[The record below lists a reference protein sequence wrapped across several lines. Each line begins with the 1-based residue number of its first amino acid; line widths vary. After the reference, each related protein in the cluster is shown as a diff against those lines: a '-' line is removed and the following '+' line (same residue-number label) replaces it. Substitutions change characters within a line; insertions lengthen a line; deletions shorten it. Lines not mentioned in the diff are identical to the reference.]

1 MTMIEYGLLGETLGH
16 SFSPALHRA
25 FGSYDY
31 HLLPTPR
38 DQLEELFEKRQ
49 FRGLNVTMPYKQAV
63 IPLCDEIDERAAQI
77 GAVNTV
83 VNRNG
88 WLVGYNTDID
98 GLLFMA
104 RHRGIE
110 MRGKKV
116 LILGSGG
123 TSRTATAAARECDA
137 RETVIISRSGENTY
151 ENLSRHADAEIIIN
165 TTPVGMFPHCGQS
178 PIDLSQFPKLTGVLD
193 AVYNPLRT
201 ALFMQAEHL
210 GIPCSCGLP
219 MLTAQAKRACEL
231 FTDTQLSDDR
241 TEEVLS
247 ALHRDLEN
255 IVLIGMPGCG
265 KSTIAA
271 ALGENTGREVVD
283 IDEMIVQRAHLS
295 TSEIFAVHGEEYF
308 RALESECIREVG
320 ARTGIIISTGGGCVT
335 RAENYAPLHQ
345 NGYIV
350 HLTRDLAHL
359 PTEGRPI
366 SQRTGLAALW
376 AQRKDQY
383 AAFADAVVDNN
394 GTLEQTLSHLEKELS
409 KR

>member
-1 MTMIEYGLLGETLGH
+1 MIEYGLLGETLGH

-25 FGSYDY
+25 FGGYDY
-31 HLLPTPR
+31 RLLPTPR
-38 DQLEELFEKRQ
+38 NELGELFEKRQ

-88 WLVGYNTDID
+88 RLVGYNTDID

-104 RHRGIE
+104 RRRGIE
-110 MRGKKV
+110 MHGKKV

-123 TSRTATAAARECDA
+123 TSRTATAAARECGA
-137 RETVIISRSGENTY
+137 SEIVIISRGGENTY
-151 ENLSRHADAEIIIN
+151 ENLSRHARAEIIIN
-165 TTPVGMFPHCGQS
+165 TTPVGMYPNCGRT
-178 PIDLSQFPKLTGVLD
+178 PVDLSQFPKLIGVLD

-231 FTDTQLSDDR
+231 FTNTSINDAR

-283 IDEMIVQRAHLS
+283 IDEMIEQRAHLS
-295 TSEIFAVHGEEYF
+295 TSEIFSVHGEEYF

-345 NGYIV
+345 NGFIV

-366 SQRTGLAALW
+366 SQRTNPVALW
-376 AQRKDQY
+376 AQRKEQY

>member
-1 MTMIEYGLLGETLGH
+1 MIEYGLLGETLDH

-25 FGSYDY
+25 FGGYDY
-31 HLLPTPR
+31 RLLPTPR
-38 DQLEELFEKRQ
+38 HELERLFAQRQ

-88 WLVGYNTDID
+88 RLIGYNTDID

-104 RHRGIE
+104 RRTGIDLC
-110 MRGKKV
+110 GKKV

-123 TSRTATAAARECDA
+123 TSRTATTAACECGAREII
-137 RETVIISRSGENTY
+137 IISRGGEDNY
-151 ENLSRHADAEIIIN
+151 KNLHRHADAEIIIN
-165 TTPVGMFPHCGQS
+165 TTPMGMFPHCGLS
-178 PIDLSQFPKLTGVLD
+178 PVELSQFPKLSGVLD

-201 ALFMQAEHL
+201 ALFMQAERL

-231 FTDTQLSDDR
+231 FTGTVISDDR
-241 TEEVLS
+241 TKEVLS

-271 ALGENTGREVVD
+271 ALGKKTGREVVD
-283 IDEMIVQRAHLS
+283 IDEMIVQRTGLS
-295 TSEIFAVHGEEYF
+295 TSEIFSVHGEEYF
-308 RALESECIREVG
+308 RALESKCIREVG

-335 RAENYAPLHQ
+335 RAENYTPLHQ
-345 NGYIV
+345 NGYII
-350 HLTRDLAHL
+350 HLTRDLTRL

-366 SQRTGLAALW
+366 SQCTDLSVLW
-376 AQRKDQY
+376 AQRKEQY
-383 AAFADAVVDNN
+383 AAFADTVMDNN
-394 GTLEQTLSHLEKELS
+394 GPIEQTLMFLTEELP
-409 KR
+409 KQ

>member
-1 MTMIEYGLLGETLGH
+1 MIEYGLLGETLGH

-25 FGSYDY
+25 FGGYDY
-31 HLLPTPR
+31 RLLPTPR
-38 DQLEELFEKRQ
+38 DQLNELFAMRQ

-88 WLVGYNTDID
+88 RLVGYNTDID

-104 RHRGIE
+104 LRRGIE
-110 MRGKKV
+110 LRGKKV

-123 TSRTATAAARECDA
+123 TSRTATAAARECGA
-137 RETVIISRSGENTY
+137 REIVIISRSGENNY
-151 ENLSRHADAEIIIN
+151 NNLSRHADAEIIIN
-165 TTPVGMFPHCGQS
+165 TTPVGMFPNCGRA
-178 PIDLSQFPKLTGVLD
+178 PVDLSQFPMLTGVLD

-201 ALFMQAEHL
+201 ALFMQAERL

-231 FTDTQLSDDR
+231 FTDMKLSDER

-271 ALGENTGREVVD
+271 ALGEKTGRDVVD
-283 IDEMIVQRAHLS
+283 IDEMIAQRARLS
-295 TSEIFAVHGEEYF
+295 TSEIISIHGEAYF

-335 RAENYAPLHQ
+335 RVENYAPLHQ
-345 NGYIV
+345 NGFLV
-350 HLTRDLAHL
+350 HLTRDLARL
-359 PTEGRPI
+359 TTDGRPL
-366 SQRTGLAALW
+366 SQSTGLAALW
-376 AQRKDQY
+376 EQRKDQY
-383 AAFADAVVDNN
+383 VAFADAVVDNN
-394 GTLEQTLSHLEKELS
+394 GTVEQTLSHLEKELS
-409 KR
+409 QR

>member
-1 MTMIEYGLLGETLGH
+1 MIEYGLLGETLGH

-25 FGSYDY
+25 FGGYDY

-38 DQLEELFEKRQ
+38 SELEGLFAQRQ

-63 IPLCDEIDERAAQI
+63 IPLCDEIDDRAAQI

-88 WLVGYNTDID
+88 RLIGYNTDID

-104 RHRGIE
+104 QRTGIDL
-110 MRGKKV
+110 RGKKV

-123 TSRTATAAARECDA
+123 TSRTATAAAHECGA
-137 RETVIISRSGENTY
+137 REIIVISRGGENSY
-151 ENLSRHADAEIIIN
+151 ENLHRHADAEIIIN
-165 TTPVGMFPHCGQS
+165 TTPVGMFPHGGHS
-178 PIDLSQFPKLTGVLD
+178 PVELSQFPRLAGVLD

-231 FTDTQLSDDR
+231 FTDTKISDDR

-247 ALHRDLEN
+247 SLHRDLEN

-271 ALGENTGREVVD
+271 ALGEKLGREVVD
-283 IDEMIVQRAHLS
+283 IDEMIERRAGIS
-295 TSEIFAVHGEEYF
+295 TSEIFPVHGEAYF
-308 RALESECIREVG
+308 RVLESECIRETG
-320 ARTGIIISTGGGCVT
+320 TRTGIIISTGGGCVT

-345 NGYIV
+345 NGYII
-350 HLTRDLAHL
+350 HLTRDLTRL

-366 SQRTGLAALW
+366 SQRTDLSALW
-376 AQRKDQY
+376 AQRREQY

-394 GTLEQTLSHLEKELS
+394 GPIGQTLMYLAKELNS
-409 KR
+409 R